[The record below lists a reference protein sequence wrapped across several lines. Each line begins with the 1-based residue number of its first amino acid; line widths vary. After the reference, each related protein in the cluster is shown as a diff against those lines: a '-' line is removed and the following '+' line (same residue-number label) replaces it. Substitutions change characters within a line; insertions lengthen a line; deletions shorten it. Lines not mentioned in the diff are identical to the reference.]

1 MRFICTYLDERGTSP
16 RVCYVVGFVATE
28 LVKQLLEKGYHVVG
42 SVRKIH
48 SSRADTLR
56 ALDAALPGKLEL
68 FEADILVSG
77 ALDKAVQGCTFVF
90 HTA

>member
-1 MRFICTYLDERGTSP
+1 MKTLDWEVHFSQALHF
-16 RVCYVVGFVATE
+16 VGFVATE

-42 SVRKIH
+42 SVRKVE

-56 ALDAALPGKLEL
+56 ALNAALPGKLEL

-77 ALDKAVQGCTFVF
+77 ALDKAAQDCIYVF